1 MMTNCN
7 GVVDGRRST
16 TSAPQHTRNML
27 RILIASAALL
37 LASSVY
43 NCQYSHA
50 SPTYRSVARHRPQLS
65 LEAKTRYN
73 GSNVFSR
80 VARGCVAFVPRGG
93 AIGRRGKVTVTN
105 DSTDIASISDADT
118 VDTSAN
124 NGEETT
130 SESFNLEQVSK
141 QLKQEEIENIK
152 KDQQFLKKQ
161 QQRREMDKTWL
172 DKGITAVVEF
182 FENVFRW
189 EVLD

>member
-1 MMTNCN
+1 
-7 GVVDGRRST
+7 
-16 TSAPQHTRNML
+16 ML

-105 DSTDIASISDADT
+105 DSTDT
-118 VDTSAN
+118 MDTSAN

-130 SESFNLEQVSK
+130 SESLNLEQLSK

>member
-1 MMTNCN
+1 M
-7 GVVDGRRST
+7 
-16 TSAPQHTRNML
+16 
-27 RILIASAALL
+27 ILPILL
-37 LASSVY
+37 
-43 NCQYSHA
+43 
-50 SPTYRSVARHRPQLS
+50 
-65 LEAKTRYN
+65 
-73 GSNVFSR
+73 
-80 VARGCVAFVPRGG
+80 
-93 AIGRRGKVTVTN
+93 
-105 DSTDIASISDADT
+105 SISDADS

-130 SESFNLEQVSK
+130 SESFNLEQLSK